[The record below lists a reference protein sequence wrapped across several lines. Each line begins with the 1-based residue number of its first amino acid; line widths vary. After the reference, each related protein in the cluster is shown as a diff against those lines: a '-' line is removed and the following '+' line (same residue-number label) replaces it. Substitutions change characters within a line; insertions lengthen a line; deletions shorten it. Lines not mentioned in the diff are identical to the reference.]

1 MKILLAGAAGM
12 LLSALVLAWVA
23 TFCRLIPFEPV
34 ARLIKDYG
42 SLIRAHIDLL
52 MMALLCMALYAIRV
66 PLPIEACWL
75 VVIGGFANPSLFLLR
90 AVDPRPQIG
99 ATRKA
104 YRLASFATTTVGFVW
119 SAVAI
124 LQAIA

>member
-1 MKILLAGAAGM
+1 MTILLAGAAGM
-12 LLSALVLAWVA
+12 LLSALVLAWAA

-34 ARLIKDYG
+34 ARLFKDYG

-66 PLPIEACWL
+66 PLPVEACWL

-90 AVDPRPQIG
+90 AVDPQPQIG
-99 ATRKA
+99 PLRKA
-104 YRLASFATTTVGFVW
+104 YRLASFATTTIGFTW
-119 SAVAI
+119 AAVSI
-124 LQAIA
+124 LKSL

>member
-23 TFCRLIPFEPV
+23 TFCRLIPFPPV

-66 PLPIEACWL
+66 PLPVEACWL
-75 VVIGGFANPSLFLLR
+75 VVIGGFTNPSLFLLR
-90 AVDPRPQIG
+90 AIAPQQQISV
-99 ATRKA
+99 ARKA
-104 YRLASFATTTVGFVW
+104 YRTASFATTTVGFAW
-119 SAVAI
+119 SAAAI
-124 LQAIA
+124 LQAL